1 MNNHYD
7 NIPPC
12 SICGEHFNNIFEAT
26 DHLLEDGGEE
36 IFDPKLILSSGY
48 SLMVGS
54 LLRCLYSYAD
64 NPAEIRE
71 ITQSTYAALFA
82 AESNPSEMRKIIE
95 DIIVHEHMNDIDY
108 QYKKLTKKKKNYDKG
123 GE

>member
-1 MNNHYD
+1 MSNYEK
-7 NIPPC
+7 IPPC
-12 SICGEHFNNIFEAT
+12 ATCGEHFDNIFEAT
-26 DHLLEDGGEE
+26 DHLIETDGEE
-36 IFDPKLILSSGY
+36 EFDPRLILSSGY

-64 NPAEIRE
+64 NPTEIKE

-82 AESNPSEMRKIIE
+82 AENNPSEMKELVE
-95 DIIVHEHMNDIDY
+95 DMIVHEHMNDIDH
-108 QYKKLTKKKKNYDKG
+108 QYEKLTKKKKYYDKG